1 MFAVVS
7 LYCRFQDRRLGAECS
22 AHERQIVQVEKLLQ
36 PPCLLGFERL
46 EAFVSGEDRSVN
58 VCLGVR
64 SRNEK
69 RFVL

>member
-7 LYCRFQDRRLGAECS
+7 LIADFRTGDWGAECS

-58 VCLGVR
+58 VCVGVR